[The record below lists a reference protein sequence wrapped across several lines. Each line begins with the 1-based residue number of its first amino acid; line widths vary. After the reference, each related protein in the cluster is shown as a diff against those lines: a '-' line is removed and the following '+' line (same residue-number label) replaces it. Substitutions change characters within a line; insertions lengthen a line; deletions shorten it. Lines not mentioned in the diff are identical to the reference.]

1 MDCGACSHPMLRCR
15 RSLWERLIG
24 VRSAWRCRSCGIRAR
39 RWSAPDRVER
49 EAQSHYGPGRT
60 PRSRPSPVERGE
72 RVVTALMV
80 GCIILFAVTLCL
92 AYLRPR

>member
-1 MDCGACSHPMLRCR
+1 
-15 RSLWERLIG
+15 
-24 VRSAWRCRSCGIRAR
+24 
-39 RWSAPDRVER
+39 
-49 EAQSHYGPGRT
+49 
-60 PRSRPSPVERGE
+60 VERGE